1 MKEGRMDRRTF
12 VRRTVGATFAAGA
25 AAASGGFLRWAEAAV
40 PPLAYDLVA
49 VKGGEPDAMFDAAIG
64 AVGGM
69 GAFVKK
75 GQKVVVKPNIGWD
88 VTPDRGGDTNPLL
101 VARIV
106 RCCLDAGAKQVY
118 VFDHTC
124 DDWRRS
130 YQNSGIESAAK
141 NAGAKVAPG
150 HTEGYY
156 HSVAIAG
163 GKVLQNA
170 QVHEL
175 VLEADVFI
183 NVPVLKNHTST
194 QLTAG
199 MKNLM
204 GVVWDRGYWHK
215 NDLHQCIADYAVA
228 RKPDLT
234 VVDAYRVM
242 KQNGPRGVSLD
253 DVVQLKSLVLTT
265 DIVAADAA
273 AARLYGTSPDD
284 IPYITIAAER
294 KAGRKDLEHLNIKRI
309 AL

>member
-1 MKEGRMDRRTF
+1 MDRRTF
-12 VRRTVGATFAAGA
+12 VKRTVSATVVAGA
-25 AAASGGFLRWAEAAV
+25 AAASGGFLRWAAAAV
-40 PPLAYDLVA
+40 PPLPYDLVA

-64 AVGGM
+64 AMGGM
-69 GAFVKK
+69 SAFVRK
-75 GQKVVVKPNIGWD
+75 GQKVVIKPNMGWD
-88 VTPDRGGDTNPLL
+88 VTPERGGNTNPLL
-101 VARIV
+101 VARIIR
-106 RCCLDAGAKQVY
+106 RCLEAGAKEVY

-141 NAGAKVAPG
+141 DAGARVAPG

-156 HSVAIAG
+156 HPVTVAG
-163 GKVLQNA
+163 GKALKDA
-170 QVHEL
+170 KVHEL
-175 VLEADVFI
+175 VLDSDVFI
-183 NVPVLKNHTST
+183 NVPVLKNHNSA

-204 GVVWDRGYWHK
+204 GIVWDRGYWHR
-215 NDLHQCIADYAVA
+215 NDLHQCIADFAVS
-228 RKPDLT
+228 RKPNLT
-234 VVDAYRVM
+234 VIDAYRVM

-273 AARLYGTSPDD
+273 GAKLYGANPDD
-284 IPYITIAAER
+284 IPYIALAAER